1 MDYSGLLE
9 QMDSKSCVLS
19 IDMYE
24 DGSYGNILCVTGN
37 TLFKNDIEELTKQP
51 FVDNT
56 PYYYSLPKD
65 INFENFIHRCV
76 VLQKPLHTYVNLA
89 EMGLWVEM
97 YISPLKS
104 DKPGTGYCLYSYV
117 LSPKVSE
124 ESMSDL
130 SPDTSAKVISACIKF
145 RAGNDFLKTVNE
157 IATDIREICNAFRC
171 CIATIDSINETS
183 DLLGDSFV
191 PSFNPFLQAEQ
202 FKKDFYKL
210 MLTFEDTLAGS
221 SCLIIKNEQDMKI
234 IEERNPA
241 WYESLKK
248 YRVTSMVLFPLKYKD
263 TLLGYIWASNFDVKY
278 ADKIKEVL
286 EVTTF
291 FIASEIANYQMLKK
305 LERLGMID
313 LLTGSL
319 NRNAMNNRISRFD
332 DEKDETIKS
341 IGVVFADLN
350 GLKMINDREGH
361 FEGDRS
367 LKKAFAFL
375 RTIFTDDEIYRAGGD
390 EFMILCINNP
400 KEDFEAKIEH
410 VKEVV
415 RDDADVSFA
424 IGSCYN
430 DDNLDIRKAL
440 RIADE
445 NMYKDKNLF
454 YERHPELKYR

>member
-1 MDYSGLLE
+1 MDYSSLLE
-9 QMDSKSCVLS
+9 QLDTKSCVIS
-19 IDMYE
+19 IDTYE
-24 DGSYGNILCVTGN
+24 DGSFGNINVVTGN

-65 INFENFIHRCV
+65 MNFEDFIYRSAILH
-76 VLQKPLHTYVNLA
+76 QPLHTYVNLSH
-89 EMGLWVEM
+89 MGLWVEM
-97 YISPLKS
+97 YLSPLKS

-117 LSPKVSE
+117 LSPKASE
-124 ESMSDL
+124 ENMSDL
-130 SPDTSAKVISACIKF
+130 SPDTSAKVLSACIKL
-145 RAGNDFLKTVNE
+145 RGGDDFLKTINE
-157 IATDIREICNAFRC
+157 IAADIRDICNAFRC
-171 CIATIDSINETS
+171 CIATFDSINETTE
-183 DLLGDSFV
+183 LMGDAFV
-191 PSFNPFLQAEQ
+191 PAFQPFIQEDQ
-202 FKKDFYKL
+202 FRKEFYKL

-221 SCLIIKNEQDMKI
+221 TCLIIKNEQDMKI
-234 IEERNPA
+234 IAERNPS

-248 YRVTSMVLFPLKYKD
+248 YRVSSMVLFPLKYKD
-263 TLLGYIWASNFDVKY
+263 TLQGYIWASNFDVKY
-278 ADKIKEVL
+278 AVKIKEVL

-305 LERLGMID
+305 LERLGTID

-332 DEKDETIKS
+332 EEKGETTKS

-350 GLKMINDREGH
+350 GLKMINDRDGH

-375 RTIFTDDEIYRAGGD
+375 QTVFTDDEIYRAGGD
-390 EFMILCINNP
+390 EFMVLCINNS
-400 KEDFEAKIEH
+400 KEDFEAKIDR
-410 VKEVV
+410 VKEAVK
-415 RDDADVSFA
+415 DDVDVNFA
-424 IGSCYN
+424 IGSCFN
-430 DDNLDIRKAL
+430 DGDLDVRKAL

-454 YERHPELKYR
+454 YEKHPELKYR